1 MAASTKVKNK
11 KQIDRINELLYGD
24 EGKYAFLFPNRDDVP
39 TVTNH
44 PFQDIVHDKRKADE
58 FVIRAI
64 LDPEYIGWTVKSILN
79 VSLFPMQLAI
89 LKTLWDHSFPMLIAS
104 RGSGKSFILAIYAIV
119 KALLEPGSK
128 IVIVGA
134 GLRQAKLVFQYIEDI
149 WSSAPVLRS
158 IVGGGRKAGPKQ
170 SVDLC
175 YFRVGESVIIAA
187 PMGDGTK
194 IRGLRAHCIIADEFA
209 SIPADV
215 FDIVVRG
222 FAATSKSPVEEAQ
235 KIVLDKKLAKA
246 GVPKHVRDRLVGD
259 TRGTN
264 QIIYSGTAYY
274 AFNHF
279 AKRYEMWKNIIQS
292 GGNRD
297 IVADIFGGEDNI
309 PEHFNWKDYAVIRL
323 PHNCVQEGLLDQ
335 RQLAHAKA
343 TLPTNIYLMEYG
355 ACLTKD
361 GVVDTRHGIR
371 NITDISIGDLVLSH
385 TGKYRRVLKKLY
397 RNYSG
402 KLIRLK
408 FGVDDPIEVTAEHP
422 IYTNEGFVS
431 AKDLCCRH
439 KFPLFGPQLSA
450 NTVFDLSEFNVD
462 YRFQVVDGTEYI
474 YTKWSS
480 ERKPKELQD
489 EAYLKRRRYNQ
500 EYHSRKRTNPKYK
513 SSVPRFVDAN
523 FDLGLILGV
532 YAGDGDINKKDTQTN
547 ITWNAEETDKAKAFA
562 DAVKRVFGLNV
573 TITNGKTRGYAVLRT
588 HINNKI
594 VCRFIS
600 GMIGKYSHDKS
611 IKLLEQFTPEMACG
625 FIKGYWMTDG
635 TSLDNHTRHIGS
647 VSRALIAQTR
657 SLLLSLGCYSGI
669 RHRPP
674 KTSTTKYGQ
683 VISGGDSWLLTVPAS
698 FHNRLSEIFDSKT
711 SYVGTVYVPLREYD
725 EREYDGPV
733 YNLEIEEDHSYLA
746 QGVIHHNCFVAD
758 SDGIY
763 KRSLIEACT
772 TYPGKPITTP
782 DGDIVF
788 TPITRAQKGVK
799 YVIGIDPAAERDNL
813 AITIIEVWPNHWRI
827 VYCWAVNKPEFEK
840 RKKRGLVT
848 NKDYYDYCCS
858 RIRDVVKAFSP
869 IRIEMDSQGGGY
881 AIAEMLRNKKLLDPS
896 KGDMPIYE
904 VIDFDAPKAMDE
916 ERDGPHILHL
926 IAQSTEWNSQSNLF
940 MHKSFETKKLLFP
953 GLNTVKMQ
961 AAMAIE
967 NLAGITVDTY
977 EDIVHN
983 IEELK
988 NELCAIKMTSTPTGK
1003 EKFEAPSVT
1012 EISISEGKK
1021 KTHKMRKDRYTSL
1034 LIAHRYVYDNDIT
1047 PPPPINYDD
1056 VPGNIRAVRVDPSEG
1071 MYRGPGIGGFRNA
1084 DWARTSNVAAV
1095 KRGEVYNQ

>member
-1 MAASTKVKNK
+1 MGSSAKVKNK
-11 KQIDRINELLYGD
+11 KQIDRINALLYGD
-24 EGKYAFLFPNRDDVP
+24 EGRYAYLFPNRDDVP
-39 TVTNH
+39 VITNH
-44 PFQDIVHDKRKADE
+44 PFQDIVHDKQKADE

-79 VSLFPMQLAI
+79 TSLFPMQLAI

-104 RGSGKSFILAIYAIV
+104 RGSGKSFILAVYAIL
-119 KALLEPGSK
+119 KAILEPGSK

-175 YFRVGESVIIAA
+175 YFRIGESVIIAA

-235 KIVLDKKLAKA
+235 KIALDKKLAKA

-279 AKRYEMWKNIIQS
+279 AKRYEMWKSIIQS

-297 IVADIFGGEDNI
+297 IIADIFGGEDNI

-355 ACLTKD
+355 ACAVENTQVYTSNGTKRI
-361 GVVDTRHGIR
+361 VDV
-371 NITDISIGDLVLSH
+371 NCGDLVISH
-385 TGKYRRVLKKLY
+385 TGLQRKVIRRKYRYYTGSIYKI
-397 RNYSG
+397 STD
-402 KLIRLK
+402 
-408 FGVDDPIEVTAEHP
+408 VDNPIEVTAYHP
-422 IYTNEGFVS
+422 IWNGRKFVS
-431 AKDLCCRH
+431 AKHLMVGD
-439 KFPLFGPQLSA
+439 KLS
-450 NTVFDLSEFNVD
+450 S
-462 YRFQVVDGTEYI
+462 
-474 YTKWSS
+474 
-480 ERKPKELQD
+480 
-489 EAYLKRRRYNQ
+489 
-500 EYHSRKRTNPKYK
+500 
-513 SSVPRFVDAN
+513 FVCN
-523 FDLGLILGV
+523 
-532 YAGDGDINKKDTQTN
+532 DGDSSPVQN
-547 ITWNAEETDKAKAFA
+547 I
-562 DAVKRVFGLNV
+562 VYV
-573 TITNGKTRGYAVLRT
+573 I
-588 HINNKI
+588 KI
-594 VCRFIS
+594 EV
-600 GMIGKYSHDKS
+600 YD
-611 IKLLEQFTPEMACG
+611 
-625 FIKGYWMTDG
+625 
-635 TSLDNHTRHIGS
+635 
-647 VSRALIAQTR
+647 
-657 SLLLSLGCYSGI
+657 YSG
-669 RHRPP
+669 
-674 KTSTTKYGQ
+674 
-683 VISGGDSWLLTVPAS
+683 W
-698 FHNRLSEIFDSKT
+698 
-711 SYVGTVYVPLREYD
+711 
-725 EREYDGPV
+725 V
-733 YNLEIEEDHSYLA
+733 YNLEVEEDHSYLA
-746 QGVIHHNCFVAD
+746 QGIVHHNCFVAD

-940 MHKSFETKKLLFP
+940 MHKSFETRKLLFP
-953 GLNTVKMQ
+953 GINTVKMQ
-961 AAMAIE
+961 AAMAVE
-967 NLAGITVDTY
+967 NLAGITTDTY

-1012 EISISEGKK
+1012 EMSISEGKK

-1047 PPPPINYDD
+1047 PPPIIDYDD
-1056 VPGNIRAVRVDPSEG
+1056 VPGNIRAVNVDPSEG
-1071 MYRGPGIGGFRNA
+1071 MYRGPGIAGFRNA
-1084 DWARTSNVAAV
+1084 EWARSNNVAAV